1 MTTPLDIDIDIAFK
15 NSAAFAAD
23 ENSHMLRLEKSK
35 ELSQGRK
42 SRQEWVEFY
51 TGVGWETRLALNKCI
66 NTRKPP
72 VFNYPPIS
80 YSPIGESNNHFGI
93 FIKEIF
99 ENTHNLVQIV
109 KNTKKL
115 RARGQDK

>member
-1 MTTPLDIDIDIAFK
+1 
-15 NSAAFAAD
+15 
-23 ENSHMLRLEKSK
+23 
-35 ELSQGRK
+35 
-42 SRQEWVEFY
+42 
-51 TGVGWETRLALNKCI
+51 VGWETRLALNKCI